1 MCQRQKSGHLSVPP
15 HVHRIAMLPCPT
27 HQRPALVTGGFLITA
42 APPGIIIHKK
52 KKIQACRYQLFAY
65 VLYFNTL
72 FLQSH

>member
-42 APPGIIIHKK
+42 APPGIIIHNNKK
-52 KKIQACRYQLFAY
+52 NPSVSLPAVCVRPLF
-65 VLYFNTL
+65 
-72 FLQSH
+72 